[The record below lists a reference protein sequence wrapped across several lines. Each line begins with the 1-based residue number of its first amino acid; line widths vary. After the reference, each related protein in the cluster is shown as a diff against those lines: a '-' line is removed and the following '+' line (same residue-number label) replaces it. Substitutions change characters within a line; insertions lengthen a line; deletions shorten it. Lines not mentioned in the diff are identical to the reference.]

1 VHLIRPAVRCVWQ
14 VCGISTDRSVVPL
27 QEQNF
32 KEIFISWQVCENWK
46 LSPVLLVHADNK
58 CFFYRRK
65 SHAINIPEERQYTWW
80 FESEA
85 GNESGLGWKM

>member
-1 VHLIRPAVRCVWQ
+1 VHFFAKMVNLPYWIE
-14 VCGISTDRSVVPL
+14 IFF
-27 QEQNF
+27 F